1 MGYRGA
7 TKDQNYYTY
16 DDGYIKRRFLGF
28 AREGR
33 HGTMVESGEFRGGG
47 FFRKTRGKKKKILL
61 CEK

>member
-47 FFRKTRGKKKKILL
+47 FFQKN
-61 CEK
+61 